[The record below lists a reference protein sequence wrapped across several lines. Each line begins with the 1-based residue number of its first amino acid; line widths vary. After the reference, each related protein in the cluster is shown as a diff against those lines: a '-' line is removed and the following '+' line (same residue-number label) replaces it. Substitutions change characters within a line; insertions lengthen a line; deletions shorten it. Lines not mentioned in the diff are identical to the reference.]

1 MARKTGPTSISS
13 KSKPISSAGILPG
26 MSLLRIAGA
35 QVNLTVGDIDGN
47 LRIILE
53 AMERAEEA
61 EADVLLLPELAITG
75 YPPEDLL
82 LRRSFIDE
90 NIEALRQVAQA
101 SEGTAVVVGFVDRVD
116 GDRHKDDSVERGLAN
131 AAAVVADGA
140 IRGIY
145 HKVLLPNYGVFD
157 EARYFAPG
165 RVPEKLWGIG
175 GVVAGVSVCED
186 IWSADGPPALQAA
199 AGAKVLLN
207 INGSP
212 YHVGKGAD
220 RAALLAA
227 EAQRSEVPVVYV
239 NMVGGQDELVFDG
252 DSMIFNEEGETLYRA
267 AQFEEEHFVVD
278 VDVADDG
285 HDGGLVSV
293 SERVDKEQPAGTPE
307 ISSRLDENAEIYTA
321 LVTGLRDYVHKN
333 GFRDVVIGLSGGI
346 DSALTAAIAVDA
358 LGPESVHGIT
368 MPTRFSS
375 EGSVNHSVELARNLG
390 CRVDEISIEGIFNEF
405 LDALKPI
412 FGDRPFD
419 VAEENLQARIRG
431 AILMGVSNKFGGMVV
446 PTGNKS
452 EMAVGYATLYGD
464 MVGGFAVLK
473 DVFKTV
479 VYRLSE
485 WRNRDGEVIPRAII
499 DKPPSA
505 ELRPDQKDTDSLPEY
520 DLLDQILRR
529 YIELDE
535 APDVIVAEG
544 FDREVV
550 ARVARMVDRNEYKR
564 RQAAPGVRITQ
575 KAFGKDRR
583 LPITNRFKD

>member
-1 MARKTGPTSISS
+1 
-13 KSKPISSAGILPG
+13 
-26 MSLLRIAGA
+26 MSFMRIAGA
-35 QVNLTVGDIDGN
+35 QVNLVVGDIDGN

-61 EADVLLLPELAITG
+61 DADVLLLPELAVTG

-82 LRRSFIDE
+82 LRRSFIDQ
-90 NIEALRQVAQA
+90 NIEALRQIAA
-101 SEGTAVVVGFVDRVD
+101 TSEKTAVVVGFVDRVD

-175 GVVAGVSVCED
+175 GAVAGVSVCED
-186 IWSADGPPALQAA
+186 IWSPDGPPAQQAE

-212 YHVGKGAD
+212 YHVGKGVE
-220 RAALLAA
+220 RSALLAG
-227 EAQRSEVPVVYV
+227 EAQRSGVPVVYI

-252 DSMIFNEEGETLYRA
+252 DSMIFDGHGEIIYRA
-267 AQFEEEHFVVD
+267 AQFDEEHFAID
-278 VDVADDG
+278 VPVSDEG

-293 SERVDKEQPAGTPE
+293 STGRTRQSGRMPIAE
-307 ISSRLDENAEIYTA
+307 IRPRLDDDAEIYAA

-358 LGPESVHGIT
+358 LGPGAVRGIT

-375 EGSVNHSVELARNLG
+375 AGSVNHSVELARNLG
-390 CRVDEISIEGIFNEF
+390 CRIDEIPIEGVFGEF
-405 LDALKPI
+405 VEALAPV
-412 FGDRPFD
+412 FEGTQFD

-431 AILMGVSNKFGGMVV
+431 AILMAVSNKFGGMVV
-446 PTGNKS
+446 ATGNKS
-452 EMAVGYATLYGD
+452 EIAVGYATLYGD
-464 MVGGFAVLK
+464 MAGGYAVLK

-485 WRNRDGEVIPRAII
+485 WRNRDGEVIPQAII

-520 DLLDQILRR
+520 DVLDQVLRR

-544 FDREVV
+544 FDGELV
-550 ARVARMVDRNEYKR
+550 ARVTRMVDRNEYKR
-564 RQAAPGVRITQ
+564 RQSAPGVRITR

-583 LPITNRFKD
+583 LPITNRFED

>member
-1 MARKTGPTSISS
+1 
-13 KSKPISSAGILPG
+13 
-26 MSLLRIAGA
+26 MSFMRIAAA
-35 QVNLTVGDIDGN
+35 QVNLVVGDIEGN

-53 AMERAEEA
+53 AMERAA
-61 EADVLLLPELAITG
+61 ATEADVLLLPELAITG

-82 LRRSFIDE
+82 LRRSFIDQ
-90 NIEALRQVAQA
+90 NLEALRRVAQA
-101 SEGTAVVVGFVDRVD
+101 SENTAVVVGFVDRVD

-131 AAAVVADGA
+131 AAAVLAEGA
-140 IRGIY
+140 VRGIY

-165 RVPEKLWGIG
+165 RVAEKLWGIG
-175 GVVAGVSVCED
+175 GMVAGVSVCED
-186 IWSADGPPALQAA
+186 IWSPAGPPAQQAA

-212 YHVGKGAD
+212 YHVGKGVE
-220 RAALLAA
+220 RAQLLAS
-227 EAQRSEVPVVYV
+227 EARRSGVPVVYV

-252 DSMIFNEEGETLYRA
+252 DSMIFDGAGDVIYRA
-267 AQFEEEHFVVD
+267 AQFEEEHFFVD
-278 VDVADDG
+278 VPVSDAG
-285 HDGGLVSV
+285 HDGGLVTVNAEQFRSA
-293 SERVDKEQPAGTPE
+293 ERRPAPE
-307 ISSRLDENAEIYTA
+307 IRPRLDEDAEIYAA

-346 DSALTAAIAVDA
+346 DSALTAALAVDA
-358 LGPESVHGIT
+358 LGPDAVRGVT

-375 EGSVNHSVELARNLG
+375 AGSVDHSVELAENLG
-390 CRVDEISIEGIFNEF
+390 FRIDEIPIEAIFGEF
-405 LDALKPI
+405 LDALQPVFAGTE
-412 FGDRPFD
+412 FGI
-419 VAEENLQARIRG
+419 AEENLQARIRG
-431 AILMGVSNKFGGMVV
+431 AILMAVSNKFGGMVV
-446 PTGNKS
+446 ATGNKS

-464 MVGGFAVLK
+464 MAGGYAVLK

-479 VYRLSE
+479 VYRLAR
-485 WRNRDGEVIPRAII
+485 WRNRNGEVIPNAII

-520 DLLDQILRR
+520 ELLDQILRR
-529 YIELDE
+529 YIERDE

-544 FDREVV
+544 FAREVV
-550 ARVARMVDRNEYKR
+550 LRVARMVDRNEYKR

>member
-1 MARKTGPTSISS
+1 
-13 KSKPISSAGILPG
+13 
-26 MSLLRIAGA
+26 MSFLRIAGA
-35 QVNLTVGDIDGN
+35 QVNVVVGDIDGN
-47 LRIILE
+47 IRIIRE
-53 AMERAEEA
+53 AMERAEAA

-90 NIEALRQVAQA
+90 NLEALRQLAQS
-101 SEGTAVVVGFVDRVD
+101 SERTAVVVGFVDRVD
-116 GDRHKDDSVERGLAN
+116 GDRHKDDSVERGIAN
-131 AAAVVADGA
+131 AAAVLADGA

-145 HKVLLPNYGVFD
+145 HKILLPNYGVFD

-165 RVPEKLWGIG
+165 RVPEKLWEIG

-186 IWSADGPPALQAA
+186 IWSPTGPPAQQAK

-212 YHVGKGAD
+212 YHVGKGTE
-220 RAALLAA
+220 RAALLAG
-227 EAQRSEVPVVYV
+227 EAQRSGVPVVYV

-252 DSMIFNEEGETLYRA
+252 DSMIFDAAGEIIYRA
-267 AQFEEEHFVVD
+267 AQFAEEHFVIDIEVSD
-278 VDVADDG
+278 EG
-285 HDGGLVSV
+285 HDAGLVTV
-293 SERVDKEQPAGTPE
+293 SHGRQKAGQPLPIPE
-307 ISSRLDENAEIYTA
+307 IVPRHDENAEIYNA
-321 LVTGLRDYVHKN
+321 LVTGLRDYVYKN

-358 LGPESVHGIT
+358 LGPDSVWGVT

-375 EGSVNHSVELARNLG
+375 SGSVNHSIELAKNLG
-390 CRVDEISIEGIFNEF
+390 CRIDEIPIEGIFGQF
-405 LDALKPI
+405 LEALGPV
-412 FGDRPFD
+412 FSGTEFD

-431 AILMGVSNKFGGMVV
+431 AIIMAISNKFGGMVV
-446 PTGNKS
+446 ATGNKS

-464 MVGGFAVLK
+464 MAGGYAVLK
-473 DVFKTV
+473 DVFKTR
-479 VYRLSE
+479 VYKLSE

-505 ELRPDQKDTDSLPEY
+505 ELRPDQKDTDSLPDY
-520 DLLDQILRR
+520 DLLDEILRR

-535 APDVIVAEG
+535 SPKLIVSEG
-544 FDREVV
+544 YDRDTVL
-550 ARVARMVDRNEYKR
+550 RVARMVDRNEYKR
-564 RQAAPGVRITQ
+564 RQAAPGVRITR